1 MNNKDIYEA
10 FNYMNF
16 DEKEYENIPIEMNE
30 IEKKRIKKNLIKNIK
45 ENKSMKKTKIAITA
59 AAITL
64 VCGVGIVGAA
74 PDTLKNVPILNSI
87 VQKLNDQSGYKGD
100 FQKYV
105 QAIGQTVKNNGLE
118 ITINEALCDD
128 SKLIIGYTV
137 KGDRDKKQ
145 LVSNGVGMPFLG
157 NNIKI
162 NGKKEHFGGGL
173 RIDHLDDNSI
183 IAVCEMDLENKKL
196 PKDFNVDLN
205 IKEAFNIKGIWDFS
219 FSVSKED
226 VEAKTTTFK
235 PGTKIKLTGANIK
248 IDKVMFSPINTSIL
262 LNGNYT
268 DKKEAMKHGDGIF
281 PYSDWFVFD
290 DKGVEIAWKGAGGG
304 TKGLLPNK
312 FNYKYD
318 FEVVKNI
325 PKHLTVIPFKYN
337 GYGKEKP
344 EYVTKSLD
352 SKYPIELNQG
362 KIGKLIIK
370 EVQNKEDKTIIKYR
384 AEGKVPYFQAQNL
397 SVKDELGEYIKPYE
411 GYYTQ
416 RDKDNPNEFTLVLDK
431 LKPNKKYFIST
442 SILDDYELKEEYSF
456 KIRLQR

>member
-1 MNNKDIYEA
+1 MNNKDVYET

-16 DEKEYENIPIEMNE
+16 DEKEYENIPVEMNE
-30 IEKKRIKKNLIKNIK
+30 IEKKSIKKNLIKNIK
-45 ENKSMKKTKIAITA
+45 ENKNMKKAKIAITA

-64 VCGVGIVGAA
+64 ICGVGIVGAA

-87 VQKLNDQSGYKGD
+87 VQKLNDQSGYSGD

-105 QAIGQTVKNNGLE
+105 QAVGQTVKNNGLE

-128 SKLIIGYTV
+128 SRLIIGYTV
-137 KGDRDKKQ
+137 KSNKNMKG
-145 LVSNGVGMPFLG
+145 LVNNGVDMPFLG

-162 NGKKEHFGGGL
+162 NGKEEHFGGGL
-173 RIDHLDDNSI
+173 TIDYLDNNSI
-183 IAVCEMDLENKKL
+183 IAVCGMDLENKKL
-196 PKDFNVDLN
+196 PKNFNVDLN

-226 VEAKTTTFK
+226 VEDKTTTFK
-235 PGTKIKLTGANIK
+235 PGTKVKLPGANIK

-262 LNGNYT
+262 LSGNYIN
-268 DKKEAMKHGDGIF
+268 KGGLVEHEMGIF

-290 DKGVEIAWKGAGGG
+290 DKGVEIACKGSGGG
-304 TKGLLPNK
+304 TKGAPSNK

-318 FEVVKNI
+318 FEVLKDI
-325 PKHLTVIPFKYN
+325 PKYLKVVPYKYN
-337 GYGKEKP
+337 GKGEA
-344 EYVTKSLD
+344 EYVTKPLD

-362 KIGKLIIK
+362 KMGKLIIT

-411 GYYTQ
+411 GDYTQ
-416 RDKDNPNEFTLVLDK
+416 RDKENPNEFTLIVNK

-442 SILDDYELKEEYSF
+442 TILDGYELKDEYTF
-456 KIRLQR
+456 KIPLEK

>member
-1 MNNKDIYEA
+1 MNNKDIYET

-16 DEKEYENIPIEMNE
+16 DEKEYESIPVEMNE

-64 VCGVGIVGAA
+64 ICGVGIVGAA

-100 FQKYV
+100 FQKYA

-128 SKLIIGYTV
+128 SQLIIGYTV
-137 KGDRDKKQ
+137 KSDKNIKKIID
-145 LVSNGVGMPFLG
+145 NGAGMLFLG
-157 NNIKI
+157 NDIKV
-162 NGKKEHFGGGL
+162 NGKEEHFGGGL
-173 RIDHLDDNSI
+173 SIDYLDDNSI
-183 IAVCEMDLENKKL
+183 IAVCEMDLENKEI
-196 PKDFNVDLN
+196 PKNFNVDLN
-205 IKEAFNIKGIWDFS
+205 IKEAFNTKGAWDFS

-226 VEAKTTTFK
+226 VESKTTTFK
-235 PGTKIKLTGANIK
+235 PGTKVKLPGADIK
-248 IDKVMFSPINTSIL
+248 IDKVIFSPINTSIL

-268 DKKEAMKHGDGIF
+268 NKGGLVEDEMGIF

-290 DKGVEIAWKGAGGG
+290 DKGFEVALKGSCGG

-312 FNYKYD
+312 FDYKYD
-318 FEVVKNI
+318 FEVLKNI
-325 PKHLTVIPFKYN
+325 PKYLKVVPYKYS
-337 GYGKEKP
+337 GDGKKEP
-344 EYVTKSLD
+344 LYVTKPLD

-384 AEGKVPYFQAQNL
+384 AEGKVPYFQAQKL

-416 RDKDNPNEFTLVLDK
+416 RDKYNPNEFTLVLNK
-431 LKPNKKYFIST
+431 LKPNKKYFINT
-442 SILDDYELKEEYSF
+442 TILDKYEIKDEYSF
-456 KIRLQR
+456 RIPLQR